1 MNIRA
6 VNLYRKTLA
15 NFTPKLPRSEKDSK
29 DPIRGMYALY
39 DIAEQDKILHV
50 FYYFFFHLEMK
61 DLFNDSKKFPIK

>member
-39 DIAEQDKILHV
+39 DIAEQDETLHV
-50 FYYFFFHLEMK
+50 LFFFHLKMK